1 MTEPSAEIQMTEPS
15 AEIQKL
21 TSNRIQ
27 PTPDN
32 KIREDGS
39 LLPSDD
45 ELNNF
50 LLWFGE
56 NTKDTTLRLDFLDE
70 LAKRGDVFHLALFY
84 HRKGLPKLEGESRLR
99 ELELLTK
106 LFQNAVVRA
115 RRSIE
120 YNIKNGGDEML
131 ARLVDDPDEFFKK
144 YLKLKER
151 TEKLRRQ
158 LEKQK

>member
-1 MTEPSAEIQMTEPS
+1 MTEPTTEIQG
-15 AEIQKL
+15 L
-21 TSNRIQ
+21 TSEMIQ
-27 PTPDN
+27 PTHDN
-32 KIREDGS
+32 KIRTDGS

-50 LLWFGE
+50 LLLRFGE
-56 NTKDTTLRLDFLDE
+56 NTKDTALRLAFLKE

-84 HRKGLPKLEGESRLR
+84 HRTGLPKLENEPRLR
-99 ELELLTK
+99 ELELMTE

-115 RRSIE
+115 RRRIE
-120 YNIKNGGDEML
+120 DYIKNGGDEML
-131 ARLVDDPDEFFKK
+131 ARLVDDPDEFLKK
-144 YLKLKER
+144 YLKLRER